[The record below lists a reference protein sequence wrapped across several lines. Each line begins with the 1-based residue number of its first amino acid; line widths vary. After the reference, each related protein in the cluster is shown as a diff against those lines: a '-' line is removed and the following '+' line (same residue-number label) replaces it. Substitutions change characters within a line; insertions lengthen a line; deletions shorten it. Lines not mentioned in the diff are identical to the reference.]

1 MSTLFNYTEKL
12 VSFTC
17 FAFPVRQTLQ
27 MSPEIYPFISLTQCI
42 LCVSALIHKS
52 WRLCS
57 AGCISSFI
65 CFRPKDLIPLNSAV
79 FMLYVQSLSELFWSI
94 LFDFSLSLSLF
105 MLFPFHLSSFG
116 SWYVDGCWRPCCE
129 CRIRLKWE
137 ERQHPFWKRQFSI
150 WTRISHIDIYIY
162 SS

>member
-1 MSTLFNYTEKL
+1 MRIFITEKYNVSTLFDYTEKL

-94 LFDFSLSLSLF
+94 LFDFSLSLSLCCF
-105 MLFPFHLSSFG
+105 LFTSHLLDPDMWMGAEGHAVSA
-116 SWYVDGCWRPCCE
+116 E
-129 CRIRLKWE
+129 
-137 ERQHPFWKRQFSI
+137 
-150 WTRISHIDIYIY
+150 
-162 SS
+162 